1 MPGYGVI
8 TSSEPGNKDTLI
20 SLAAAW
26 YCRALRK
33 KMKRIDMNKYV
44 YGPLAE
50 KYKDVQTQEDV
61 VSFLKSKSRTIRT
74 KGIQMKDAKY
84 VAKHIRH
91 GYSNQLFVHKINP
104 TLDHSLKS
112 HKTKKEKSENRGQL
126 CEIEKVL
133 EQISID
139 ISNHSMFYCFKGFHA
154 RPHGS
159 IPWTDRR
166 TSEKRLRE
174 EGNLGSGSII
184 HHIRLD
190 DVVNKEHKCV
200 RVCYPGSH
208 ELKSFSFFDE
218 SKRHELLQF
227 VIDNGKRQSG
237 KRDDGFAKRWTTG
250 YTQKQGEF
258 NAKTRYIDGVQI
270 PLINTDKLE
279 NMSRSLKLCI
289 AKILETS
296 QTTLLQLYNNEDPP
310 PFFSTKRNTEVGK
323 VFTECFSESST
334 SYWEFLDCFIEKQSR
349 LNRHL
354 DYLNGAAIGYD
365 YGCSFSYVIKHDDGD
380 VYRVNLIMCNRQ
392 RVDCCFG
399 NGQGLIKY

>member
-1 MPGYGVI
+1 
-8 TSSEPGNKDTLI
+8 
-20 SLAAAW
+20 
-26 YCRALRK
+26 
-33 KMKRIDMNKYV
+33 
-44 YGPLAE
+44 
-50 KYKDVQTQEDV
+50 
-61 VSFLKSKSRTIRT
+61 
-74 KGIQMKDAKY
+74 MKDAKY
-84 VAKHIRH
+84 VAKHIMH

-365 YGCSFSYVIKHDDGD
+365 YGCSYSYVIKHDDGD